1 MLDYTDPVF
10 EAAFCPFGPIGSQ
23 FILPDEMIPVS
34 SAVWL
39 CVSPYKK
46 FQSPAVLELSHC
58 FTCDNSEDAKLLHF
72 LKAEHKDIKR
82 DEFGDLTI
90 KFEKVDPAQSEFTPK
105 KQIGTLKDHH
115 FCIYCLAVYSD
126 ESKVLGKVN
135 YCLTI
140 LKPKYYSKEESTK
153 IYCILHFNLPGC
165 EKVITHSSYK
175 QCRIMSLLCTYYYY
189 YTGLSCMHTA
199 AYWRTDTRRL

>member
-1 MLDYTDPVF
+1 MLDYPDPIF
-10 EAAFCPFGPIGSQ
+10 EAAFSPFGPIGSQ
-23 FILPDEMIPVS
+23 FILPDKMIPVS

-58 FTCDNSEDAKLLHF
+58 FTCDSSEDAKLLRF

-82 DEFGDLTI
+82 DEFGNLTI
-90 KFEKVDPAQSEFTPK
+90 TFEEIDHTQSEFPPK

-115 FCIYCLAVYSD
+115 FCIYCIGVVSGSD
-126 ESKVLGKVN
+126 ILTDKTN

-153 IYCILHFNLPGC
+153 IYCILHFDLPGC
-165 EKVITHSSYK
+165 KKVITHSSHK
-175 QCRIMSLLCTYYYY
+175 PCRIMS
-189 YTGLSCMHTA
+189 SRVERFA
-199 AYWRTDTRRL
+199 